1 MSAEELLK
9 EKFSY
14 LRKLEA
20 LEKKGVTLSKKYT
33 MESSLDEMKGE
44 FEMIKAEK
52 EKTASKKFQ
61 GKNVNG
67 LCFWIRIF
75 K

>member
-1 MSAEELLK
+1 
-9 EKFSY
+9 
-14 LRKLEA
+14 
-20 LEKKGVTLSKKYT
+20 

-67 LCFWIRIF
+67 FCFWIGIF